1 MRAFTLR
8 SDNMTIEELT
18 ITILNLCDTLIES
31 IIDDDEDAEDL
42 ETLLC
47 GSRNDNSKIQVEIK
61 IIKEDKNAE

>member
-1 MRAFTLR
+1 
-8 SDNMTIEELT
+8 MTIEELT

-47 GSRNDNSKIQVEIK
+47 GSRADNSKIQVEIK
-61 IIKEDKNAE
+61 IIKEDNNAK

>member
-18 ITILNLCDTLIES
+18 ITILNLCDTLIDS
-31 IIDDDEDAEDL
+31 IIDDDEDEEDL

-61 IIKEDKNAE
+61 IIKEDNNAK